1 MDKQKSRADKDFEGH
16 ECSGILASIVCLIA
30 LNCDVASNSRPAA
43 VVVEIPQIT
52 SMRRRRHA
60 RPPPSAKGLE
70 MSVNYRALFHS
81 YLTQRHQ
88 ILSLSDL
95 TLVYPE
101 RENVPVKTE
110 YISMKY
116 MSS

>member
-1 MDKQKSRADKDFEGH
+1 MVATLRAAGRRQEDFVSLTISKNYCKKKAKQKKDYEGH
-16 ECSGILASIVCLIA
+16 EGSGILASIVCLIA
-30 LNCDVASNSRPAA
+30 LNCDVASYSRPAA

-81 YLTQRHQ
+81 YH
-88 ILSLSDL
+88 
-95 TLVYPE
+95 
-101 RENVPVKTE
+101 
-110 YISMKY
+110 
-116 MSS
+116 